1 MSTARALTALAR
13 DACARARLVFAR
25 GTATDASSS
34 SSSRTVGH
42 RFAVVGSGPAGMYAA
57 LALAKTFAGS
67 TIDVFDR
74 SPAPFGLVRYG
85 VAPDHAETKLVTKK
99 FHETLTTR
107 EDVAYYG
114 NVGLGRDVSVGE
126 LMDGYHG
133 VVLACGASGDRR
145 LEVPGEETRRG
156 VLSAREFVAWF
167 NGDPAHGPESETHA
181 RVREALEKGGTNAHV
196 AVIGV
201 GNVAIDCAR
210 VLLKDADALAETD
223 ICAHA
228 LETLRAHP
236 VSSVSLIGRRGVAQ
250 ASFTP
255 KELREL
261 LNLPDVRV
269 EMSEETLALAP
280 EDEEELTRSRPRRR
294 AYEAFTKRKDAGEC
308 LREDGRCKKTLHVR
322 FLASPL
328 EFGGDKDGAL
338 RWMKLGRNELV
349 GPAGARKSIPSG
361 ETETIPTALA
371 LRSVGYR
378 AEPIAS
384 TADGDESSSGVT
396 LPFDERARVV
406 PNAYGAVVADAL
418 SLRQIPRLYVTGWL
432 KRGPTGI
439 IGTNLTCAEETVA
452 KMAADFAVNPPE
464 EPLSRGVASILAR
477 RGVRVVDADDW
488 NRLDD
493 LERARGE
500 AVGKPREKFTRVRD
514 MLDALA

>member
-1 MSTARALTALAR
+1 MEY
-13 DACARARLVFAR
+13 LVQ
-25 GTATDASSS
+25 
-34 SSSRTVGH
+34 
-42 RFAVVGSGPAGMYAA
+42 
-57 LALAKTFAGS
+57 
-67 TIDVFDR
+67 
-74 SPAPFGLVRYG
+74 
-85 VAPDHAETKLVTKK
+85 
-99 FHETLTTR
+99 
-107 EDVAYYG
+107 
-114 NVGLGRDVSVGE
+114 
-126 LMDGYHG
+126 
-133 VVLACGASGDRR
+133 
-145 LEVPGEETRRG
+145 
-156 VLSAREFVAWF
+156 
-167 NGDPAHGPESETHA
+167 SE
-181 RVREALEKGGTNAHV
+181 RVREALEKGGANAHV

-378 AEPIAS
+378 VEPIAS
-384 TADGDESSSGVT
+384 TVDGDESSSGVT

-406 PNAYGAVVADAL
+406 PNASGAVVADAL

>member
-34 SSSRTVGH
+34 SSSRTVRH

-181 RVREALEKGGTNAHV
+181 RVREALEKGGANAHV

-308 LREDGRCKKTLHVR
+308 LREDGGCKKTLHVR

-384 TADGDESSSGVT
+384 TVDGDESSSGVT

-406 PNAYGAVVADAL
+406 PNAYGAVIADAL

>member
-34 SSSRTVGH
+34 SSSRTVRH

-181 RVREALEKGGTNAHV
+181 RVRAARRPPGAYPKVLNRFSRREASLRRAGRRVARGGRF
-196 AVIGV
+196 
-201 GNVAIDCAR
+201 D
-210 VLLKDADALAETD
+210 
-223 ICAHA
+223 
-228 LETLRAHP
+228 
-236 VSSVSLIGRRGVAQ
+236 SLIPIRSSRTSAAGDDAKAYRATWRKPASRGRFRRPPRDPRRTERSCVKRERRGACWNERRKR
-250 ASFTP
+250 AKPNSGEAKTI
-255 KELREL
+255 LRE
-261 LNLPDVRV
+261 
-269 EMSEETLALAP
+269 T
-280 EDEEELTRSRPRRR
+280 
-294 AYEAFTKRKDAGEC
+294 
-308 LREDGRCKKTLHVR
+308 
-322 FLASPL
+322 
-328 EFGGDKDGAL
+328 
-338 RWMKLGRNELV
+338 
-349 GPAGARKSIPSG
+349 
-361 ETETIPTALA
+361 
-371 LRSVGYR
+371 
-378 AEPIAS
+378 
-384 TADGDESSSGVT
+384 
-396 LPFDERARVV
+396 
-406 PNAYGAVVADAL
+406 
-418 SLRQIPRLYVTGWL
+418 
-432 KRGPTGI
+432 
-439 IGTNLTCAEETVA
+439 
-452 KMAADFAVNPPE
+452 
-464 EPLSRGVASILAR
+464 
-477 RGVRVVDADDW
+477 
-488 NRLDD
+488 
-493 LERARGE
+493 
-500 AVGKPREKFTRVRD
+500 
-514 MLDALA
+514 

>member
-25 GTATDASSS
+25 GTATDTSSS
-34 SSSRTVGH
+34 SSSRTVRH

-167 NGDPAHGPESETHA
+167 NGDPAHGPENETHA
-181 RVREALEKGGTNAHV
+181 RVREALEKGGANAHV

-384 TADGDESSSGVT
+384 TVDGDESSSGVT

-406 PNAYGAVVADAL
+406 PNAYGAVIADAL

-452 KMAADFAVNPPE
+452 KMAADFAVNPPG